1 MTMSYSYQEI
11 KNRLEAQKQ
20 QLVEKLETSSITE
33 SERQDIQLTID
44 NYQYILDLAD
54 MNYYERGFQR

>member
-1 MTMSYSYQEI
+1 MPMLYSYQEI
-11 KNRLEAQKQ
+11 KDRLEAQKQ
-20 QLVEKLETSSITE
+20 QLVEKLEASSITE

>member
-1 MTMSYSYQEI
+1 MLYSYQEI
-11 KNRLEAQKQ
+11 KDRLEAQKQ

>member
-1 MTMSYSYQEI
+1 MTKLYSYQEI
-11 KNRLEAQKQ
+11 KDRLEAQKQ